1 MCKTI
6 KWKSRI
12 VFLRQLVIFKMLRIV
27 LWDFR
32 CHAMHLVPV
41 VIEETTTTMAGSA
54 EEEEASAEE
63 ESGQPVP
70 NSPKFR
76 LHNPKKVSNLG
87 LI

>member
-1 MCKTI
+1 
-6 KWKSRI
+6 
-12 VFLRQLVIFKMLRIV
+12 
-27 LWDFR
+27 
-32 CHAMHLVPV
+32 MHLVPV

-76 LHNPKKVSNLG
+76 PHNPKMLV
-87 LI
+87 

>member
-1 MCKTI
+1 MKI
-6 KWKSRI
+6 KDF
-12 VFLRQLVIFKMLRIV
+12 FLRKLSLYFWSSLKHCVSYIETSA
-27 LWDFR
+27 
-32 CHAMHLVPV
+32 AMHLVPA

-63 ESGQPVP
+63 ESGQPPP

-76 LHNPKKVSNLG
+76 PHNQKM

>member
-1 MCKTI
+1 
-6 KWKSRI
+6 
-12 VFLRQLVIFKMLRIV
+12 
-27 LWDFR
+27 
-32 CHAMHLVPV
+32 MHLVPV

-76 LHNPKKVSNLG
+76 PHNPKNAIKNKFQNGPEFQLNFHD
-87 LI
+87 

>member
-1 MCKTI
+1 
-6 KWKSRI
+6 
-12 VFLRQLVIFKMLRIV
+12 MLRIV

-32 CHAMHLVPV
+32 YHASEPV

-70 NSPKFR
+70 DSPKFR
-76 LHNPKKVSNLG
+76 PHNPKNANINKFLNGPEFKLNLHDWPEKSWNFS
-87 LI
+87 